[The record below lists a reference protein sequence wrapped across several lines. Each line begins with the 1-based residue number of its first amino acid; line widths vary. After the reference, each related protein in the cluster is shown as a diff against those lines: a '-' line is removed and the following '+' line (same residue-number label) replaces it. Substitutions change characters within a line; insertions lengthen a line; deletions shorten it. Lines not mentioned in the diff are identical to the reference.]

1 MRADWIP
8 ITHPPREVGAYLV
21 TTARDKVKI
30 DRWDGE
36 MWSMCNPA
44 NRRGRYRLHRAW
56 TYLPQPS
63 TKEVKE

>member
-21 TTARDKVKI
+21 TTARGKVKI

-44 NRRGRYRLHRAW
+44 NRRGRYKPHRAW
-56 TYLPQPS
+56 SYLPPPS
-63 TKEVKE
+63 EEVEE